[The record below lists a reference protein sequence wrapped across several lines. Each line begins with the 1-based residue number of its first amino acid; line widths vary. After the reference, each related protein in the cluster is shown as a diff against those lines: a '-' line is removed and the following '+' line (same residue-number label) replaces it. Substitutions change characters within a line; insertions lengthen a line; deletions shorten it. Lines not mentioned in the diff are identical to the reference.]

1 MVATSS
7 QGNVEMDPSRT
18 PAVVVDD
25 VQVVYRVYASG
36 KRASGAA
43 KGKGAGGLARLVKL
57 ARRKSSNKKAAPKR
71 GKGLGRSN
79 LREVHAVKGVSFVV
93 YEGESVGIVG
103 SNGSGKSSLM
113 RVIAGL
119 TQPTSGAV
127 YAAARPTFLGVGAAM
142 LPNLSGEKN
151 ILLGGMALGFSKRE
165 IEAKVPEVAE
175 FAGLEEFIDLPMNTY
190 SSGMSARLRFSIA
203 AAKKHEILIV
213 DEALAVGDR
222 QFRKRSEARMRDMR
236 DDAGTVFLVSHSM
249 KSILDT
255 CTRVIWLEKGE
266 LLMDGDPQTVVD
278 AYTQA
283 MDEGKE

>member
-43 KGKGAGGLARLVKL
+43 KGKGAGGLARLVKF
-57 ARRKSSNKKAAPKR
+57 ARRKASNKKAAPKR